1 MLKVNL
7 YEKTIRTKD
16 GRTFPTYFVGAVKG
30 GKAVFMDA
38 KPTKTLRE
46 SPEWEKVTSA
56 WKNGTKAVGLV
67 FDEMNERYFFTQKT
81 DSHKNVVVGKDGKP
95 LIKMII
101 MKVDSVQEAIEL
113 PKSENAKKELYKTSD
128 FFDEDF

>member
-38 KPTKTLRE
+38 KPTTTLRE
-46 SPEWEKVTSA
+46 SPEWEAVTSA
-56 WKNGTKAVGLV
+56 WKKGAKAVGLV

-81 DSHKNVVVGKDGKP
+81 DAHKNVVVGKDGKP

>member
-30 GKAVFMDA
+30 GKVVFMDA

-46 SPEWEKVTSA
+46 SPEWEKVASA
-56 WKNGTKAVGLV
+56 WKKGAKAVGLV

-81 DSHKNVVVGKDGKP
+81 DAHKNVVVGKDGKP

>member
-38 KPTKTLRE
+38 KTTKTLRE

-56 WKNGTKAVGLV
+56 WKKGAKAVGLV

-81 DSHKNVVVGKDGKP
+81 DAHKNVVVGKDGKP